1 MNIDFDGRTVL
12 VTGAGHGLGWHM
24 ARAFA
29 ERGARV
35 WASQRAPVEGGDGGD
50 EEVSWT
56 VRSVD
61 VGDPKAVREWVAEA
75 EEETGG
81 PVYALVNNAGGVRG
95 QVHRPVEEVTDEDW
109 HAVVDVNLTG
119 AFFCSRAVVPGMK
132 KARTGRIINISSG
145 AGVRAS
151 RTGIQAYCSA
161 NHGQVGLTRQ
171 LAHELGSFGVTVNN
185 VAPGFILSN
194 PTTERQWESYGEE
207 GQRRLLEGLAMRRL
221 GRPEDISYA
230 VMFLAS
236 DYASW
241 ITGQVLL
248 VDGGH

>member
-1 MNIDFDGRTVL
+1 MRIGFDGRLVL
-12 VTGAGHGLGWHM
+12 VTGAGHGLGWDM
-24 ARAFA
+24 AKAFA

-35 WASQRAPVEGGDGGD
+35 WASQRAPVDPGGGAS
-50 EEVSWT
+50 EVDWT

-61 VGDPKAVREWVAEA
+61 VTDSKAVREWVAEA

-81 PVYALVNNAGGVRG
+81 PVWALVNNAGGVRG
-95 QVHRPVEEVTDEDW
+95 QVHHPVEEISDKDW

-119 AFFCSRAVVPGMK
+119 AFYCSRAVVPGMK
-132 KARTGRIINISSG
+132 KAREGRIINISSG
-145 AGVRAS
+145 AGVRPS

-171 LAHELGSFGVTVNN
+171 LAHELGRFGITVNN
-185 VAPGFILSN
+185 VAPGFVLSN
-194 PTTERQWESYGEE
+194 PTTRRQWESYGAE
-207 GQRRLLEGLAMRRL
+207 GQRKLVEGLAMRRL
-221 GRPEDISYA
+221 GEPEDIAYA

-236 DYASW
+236 EYASW

>member
-1 MNIDFDGRTVL
+1 MNIDFEGRAVL

-35 WASQRAPVEGGDGGD
+35 WSSQRARVDEKEKSEEDG
-50 EEVSWT
+50 VT
-56 VRSVD
+56 LRSVD
-61 VGDPKAVREWVAEA
+61 VTDPKAVKEWVAEA
-75 EEETGG
+75 EEVTGG
-81 PVYALVNNAGGVRG
+81 PIYTLVNNAGGVRG
-95 QVHRPVEEVTDEDW
+95 QVHQPIEDVTDEDW
-109 HAVVDVNLTG
+109 QAVVDVNLTG
-119 AFFCSRAVVPGMK
+119 AFYCSRAVAPGMK
-132 KARTGRIINISSG
+132 KAGEGRIINISSG

-171 LAHELGSFGVTVNN
+171 LAYELGRHGITVNN

-207 GQRRLLEGLAMRRL
+207 GQQRLLEGLAMRRL
-221 GRPEDISYA
+221 GKPEDISYA

-236 DYASW
+236 DHASW

-248 VDGGH
+248 VDGGR

>member
-1 MNIDFDGRTVL
+1 MNVDFDGRTVL
-12 VTGAGHGLGWHM
+12 ITGAGHGLGWEM

-35 WASQRAPVEGGDGGD
+35 WASQRAPAHTDGDGW
-50 EEVSWT
+50 VT
-56 VRSVD
+56 RSVD
-61 VGDPKAVREWVAEA
+61 VTDPKAVQEWVAEA

-81 PVYALVNNAGGVRG
+81 PVHVLVNNAGGVRG
-95 QVHRPVEEVTDEDW
+95 QVHRPIEEVTDHDW

-119 AFFCSRAVVPGMK
+119 AFFCSRAVARGMK
-132 KARTGRIINISSG
+132 KARDGRIVNISSG
-145 AGVRAS
+145 AGIRAS

-161 NHGQVGLTRQ
+161 NHGQIGLTRQ
-171 LAHELGSFGVTVNN
+171 LAHELGPFGITVNN

-207 GQRRLLEGLAMRRL
+207 GQRRLLEGLAMRRT
-221 GRPEDISYA
+221 GRPEDIAYA

-241 ITGQVLL
+241 ITGQVLP
-248 VDGGH
+248 VDGGR

>member
-1 MNIDFDGRTVL
+1 MNIDFEGRTVL

-35 WASQRAPVEGGDGGD
+35 WSSQRAPVDDKETSEQDN
-50 EEVSWT
+50 VT
-56 VRSVD
+56 LRSVD
-61 VGDPKAVREWVAEA
+61 VTDPEAVNEWVAEA
-75 EEETGG
+75 EDVTGG
-81 PVYALVNNAGGVRG
+81 PVYTLVNNAGGVRG
-95 QVHRPVEEVTDEDW
+95 QVHQPIEDVADEDW

-119 AFFCSRAVVPGMK
+119 AFYCSRAVVPGMK
-132 KARTGRIINISSG
+132 GAGEGRIINISSG

-151 RTGIQAYCSA
+151 RTGVQAYCSA

-171 LAHELGSFGVTVNN
+171 LAHELGRHGITVNN

-194 PTTERQWESYGEE
+194 PSTERQWKSYGEE
-207 GQRRLLEGLAMRRL
+207 GQRLLLEGLYMRRL
-221 GRPEDISYA
+221 GTPDDISNA

-236 DYASW
+236 GHASW

-248 VDGGH
+248 VDGGR